1 MEKLNKLYGYH
12 SKLKNIFLMM
22 GGVGVFAMML
32 YITVD
37 VLYRNLSTTAL
48 VGTFEVVSYYLMPL
62 TILPS
67 FCLALS
73 AGVMPRIVAIVGKF
87 EPKGQRI
94 FCIVIPV
101 LEIMFYVM
109 MGIFST
115 KYAISATQDRLTFIA
130 GTKSLP
136 YWFMFFLPPLSYLM
150 MTVESLFVVIKN
162 ILDKNANTVLYA
174 SRITPEEEHTSI

>member
-1 MEKLNKLYGYH
+1 ML
-12 SKLKNIFLMM
+12 
-22 GGVGVFAMML
+22 GGVGVFSMML

-37 VLYRNLSTTAL
+37 VLYRNLSSTAL

-67 FCLALS
+67 LCLALS
-73 AGVMPRIVAIVGKF
+73 AGVMPRIVAIVEKF
-87 EPKGQRI
+87 GLKSQRI
-94 FCIVIPV
+94 FCIIIPV
-101 LEIMFYVM
+101 LEIVLYAM

-115 KYAISATQDRLTFIA
+115 RYAISATQDHLTFIA

-136 YWFMFFLPPLSYLM
+136 YGFMFFLPSLSYLM
-150 MTVESLFVVIKN
+150 MTIESLFVVIKN

-174 SRITPEEEHTSI
+174 SRVDPEEEHTSI